1 MASLWSSTTAQDYVL
16 TLKNS
21 TKTSA
26 VMASIQSATSEDL
39 LVYDTEYYRDEID
52 AAFMGTA
59 RSLIA
64 HESGGVGNQDALVPN
79 GSITNVVGS
88 SGSTIGFPAANDPH
102 LEESDSFTHTAPHP
116 LEKTRTMFYFWSGA
130 NGTGNVVSCC
140 WQDQFI
146 ALTPVQVQ
154 RY

>member
-1 MASLWSSTTAQDYVL
+1 MASLWSNAVAQDYVL

-26 VMASIQSATSEDL
+26 VMVGIQSATSEDL
-39 LVYDTEYYRDEID
+39 LVYDTEYYRDTID
-52 AAFMGTA
+52 AAFMGTG
-59 RSLIA
+59 RSLNVT
-64 HESGGVGNQDALVPN
+64 ENGGDGVLVPN
-79 GSITNVVGS
+79 GSLTNVV
-88 SGSTIGFPAANDPH
+88 STGGGLTFESPSDVH
-102 LEESDSFTHTAPHP
+102 LEQSDEFTHTPPHP

-130 NGTGNVVSCC
+130 TGTGNVVASC

-154 RY
+154 RF